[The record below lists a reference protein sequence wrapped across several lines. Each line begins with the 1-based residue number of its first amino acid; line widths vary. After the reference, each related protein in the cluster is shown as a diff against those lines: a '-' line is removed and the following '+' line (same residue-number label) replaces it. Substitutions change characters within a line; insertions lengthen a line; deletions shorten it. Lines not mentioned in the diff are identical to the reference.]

1 MHYDTCKAA
10 LDEIHNGRTRPL
22 SRNERH
28 SARVVEHRLQMLVRA
43 NPEREVELSP
53 YMKSLLGD
61 EHNVG
66 VTDAAHAAIAA
77 RI

>member
-10 LDEIHNGRTRPL
+10 LDQIQDGRTRPL

-43 NPEREVELSP
+43 NPETEVELSP
-53 YMKSLLGD
+53 YMRSLLGNESD
-61 EHNVG
+61 VG
-66 VTDAAHAAIAA
+66 VREAAHAAIAA
-77 RI
+77 RV